1 MVRQRKTLQE
11 LTIKD
16 NFMFAAVMLEPDN
29 AKGLL
34 ELVLGIEVDYVE
46 ISQEKSIVY
55 NPEYRGVRL
64 DVYIKDNKGTHFNV
78 EMQAVSQP
86 LVKRERYYHSQMDME
101 LLVRGTDYENL
112 PDGYVIFICDFDPL
126 GMGKYR
132 YSIRKRVDENLEYN
146 YPDGSYTVFLSTVGT
161 NENEVPKALVK
172 FLKFVAAK
180 PESSNDDFDDKYIRQ
195 LQYSVEKIK
204 TSRDMEGRFM
214 LFEEMMKNEYKA
226 GHEDGKAEGKL
237 EGKLEDILQLLNAR
251 FTVPDTLP
259 ERISRITDENV
270 LSKLH
275 IDAAVSASIEDFER
289 ELDKQLSF

>member
-132 YSIRKRVDENLEYN
+132 YSIRKRVDENPDYN
-146 YPDGSYTVFLSTVGT
+146 YPDGSYTVFLSTVGR
-161 NENEVPKALVK
+161 NEGQVPEALVK

-180 PESSNDDFDDKYIRQ
+180 PESSNDDFDDKYVKQ

-226 GHEDGKAEGKL
+226 GHEDGKVEAKIEY
-237 EGKLEDILQLLNAR
+237 IIQLLNAR